1 MNRRVR
7 IFFLLSCACMALTL
21 LASVAGSRHEA
32 IRTFYPEPDF
42 SGYAEDI
49 SSYGSGT
56 EMTTST
62 QPSRSSTV
70 TVNINTATAQELAA
84 ILPGIGEVKA
94 QSIVDYR
101 EAVGG
106 FNSIDELV
114 EVSGI
119 GEATLERIR
128 PYCVV

>member
-7 IFFLLSCACMALTL
+7 FFLLLSCACIALTL
-21 LASVAGSRHEA
+21 LACVAGTRHEA

-42 SGYAEDI
+42 SAYAEDI
-49 SSYGSGT
+49 SSYDNDS
-56 EMTTST
+56 ETTAST
-62 QPSRSSTV
+62 QPSRTTMV

-106 FNSIDELV
+106 FNSVDELV

-119 GEATLERIR
+119 GAATLEKIR